1 MSPRY
6 SNVTSS
12 IRGYDYTICITQSH
26 IHLFNQRKELLRVP
40 KVSTGESRRKR
51 VPTPMHKFTS
61 SLNPQVDHRNIH
73 QVDHVN
79 IPLSPQI
86 STARHTSSVLKS
98 LKTQSDKITSKGKLN
113 SSQESRGGRNII
125 RSNYNSKARD
135 TSRSYH
141 LKNTRERERDQTHSY
156 WYIPSAPRVNYSLLV
171 MESAGMMKMATRE
184 GFPLRQGAK
193 TGLDWLSVAT

>member
-12 IRGYDYTICITQSH
+12 IRGHDYTICITQSQF
-26 IHLFNQRKELLRVP
+26 IYSTNTKNLKECL

-51 VPTPMHKFTS
+51 VPTPMDRFPMS
-61 SLNPQVDHRNIH
+61 RNSQVGHQNIH
-73 QVDHVN
+73 QVARG

-98 LKTQSDKITSKGKLN
+98 LKTQSEKITSKGKLD
-113 SSQESRGGRNII
+113 SLQERRGGRNII
-125 RSNYNSKARD
+125 GSKYNSKARD

-141 LKNTRERERDQTHSY
+141 LKNMREREIKH
-156 WYIPSAPRVNYSLLV
+156 I
-171 MESAGMMKMATRE
+171 AT
-184 GFPLRQGAK
+184 GTYPQP
-193 TGLDWLSVAT
+193 